1 MPDPARGVI
10 CDMDGLL
17 VDSEPLYKVAWQ
29 NAARALGIDLS
40 DAVYATLVG
49 RTEADSEIEMVAIF
63 GETFP
68 VVEFRARWDADW
80 RARAASGQLR
90 PMAGARDLLETLRLR
105 GVPLALATS
114 SRRVYT
120 TLSLAATDLSSYFDA
135 IVTVD
140 QVKRGKPAPDLYLL
154 AAEKLGLPPANCV
167 ALEDSDAGA
176 SAAVAAGMRVF
187 VIPDLVPPSAQ
198 SLVGIAGVFES
209 LEHATPAIL
218 QALGCDTA

>member
-1 MPDPARGVI
+1 
-10 CDMDGLL
+10 MDGLL
-17 VDSEPLYKVAWQ
+17 VDSEPLYKSAWQ
-29 NAARALGIDLS
+29 NAAREVGIELS
-40 DAVYATLVG
+40 DAVYDTLVG
-49 RTEADSEIEMVAIF
+49 RTEADSEIEMIAVF

-68 VVEFRARWDADW
+68 IAEFRTRWDADW
-80 RARAASGQLR
+80 RAQAASGQLL
-90 PMAGARDLLETLRLR
+90 PMAGARDLLETLRER

-120 TLSLAATDLSSYFDA
+120 TLSLAATDLDSYFDA

-140 QVKRGKPAPDLYLL
+140 QVTRGKPAPDLYLL
-154 AAEKLGLPPANCV
+154 AAEKLGLSPASCV

-198 SLVGIAGVFES
+198 SLAGTAGVFES
-209 LEHATPAIL
+209 LELATPAIL
-218 QALGCDTA
+218 QALGCEIS

>member
-154 AAEKLGLPPANCV
+154 AAEKLGLPPASCV